1 MAVINVLPKQVAE
14 LIAAGE
20 VVERPS
26 SVIKELVENSID
38 AGSTLITVEIKNGG
52 VTFMRVTD
60 NGCGIARED
69 VTTAFKRHATSKVST
84 EDDLNSIA
92 TLGFRGEALAAI
104 SSVSRVDMLT
114 KPKEATVGTAYSSEG
129 SSEVT
134 VNDAGCPDGTTII
147 VRDLFFNTPARM
159 KFLKKDVAEGN
170 SVAAVLDH
178 IALSHPEVSFRFIR
192 DGKQVFTTAGD
203 GKLLSAIYAVC
214 GREFASTLIPVEG
227 ELGGIRV
234 SGYTC
239 RPTACK
245 PKKSSQFVFLNGR
258 YVRSGTVAAALEAAY
273 KNMAMVGRYPAAVLH
288 LTVPYGAVDIN
299 VHPAKTEVRFSD
311 ERRIFDCVM
320 FSVKNALAKGDERPE
335 MTLPKRMGQAR
346 MSVEEYRQTVIP
358 EINNKQADPIKT
370 YSKLI
375 ADAER
380 NNRPL
385 SFRQP
390 TIGTGFKQELPVVQK
405 PQEETKQSYFPW
417 DDNPDVAKAEI
428 DTVSPAEQPLKT
440 VETVSE
446 DAHVREE
453 YLTKNNNIPT
463 FAENATVSE
472 PEGVTVGMAEAKA
485 EVETLQDV
493 ADEPISEVEY
503 IGEAFKTY
511 IIVRKEE
518 SLYLIDKHAAH
529 ERMLF
534 NKLKSEA
541 QSNPQMLLSPQQVVL
556 RKDEYTVI
564 VDSVSLLEK
573 AGFEV
578 EDFGDSTV
586 LVRSV
591 PSALVGE
598 NVDNLISELAAGLND
613 RNAVEIERLERIYET
628 VSCRAAVK
636 AGNLSSPEEL
646 KALAEAVLSSKE
658 IMYCPHGRPVA
669 MELKKKEIE
678 KQFGRIQ

>member
-14 LIAAGE
+14 LIAGGE

-84 EDDLNSIA
+84 ENDLNSIA

-114 KPKEATVGTAYSSEG
+114 KQKDSDIGTAYSSEG
-129 SSEVT
+129 SNGVT

-170 SVAAVLDH
+170 SVAAILDH
-178 IALSHPEVSFRFIR
+178 IALSHPEISFRFIR
-192 DGKQVFTTAGD
+192 DGKQVFASPGD

-227 ELGGIRV
+227 EMGGIKV

-239 RPTACK
+239 KPTACK
-245 PKKSSQFVFLNGR
+245 PKKNSQFVFLNGR
-258 YVRSGTVAAALEAAY
+258 YVRSGTVAAALDAAY
-273 KNMAMVGRYPAAVLH
+273 KNMAMVGRFPAAVLH

-335 MTLPKRMGQAR
+335 MTLPRRMGQVR
-346 MSVEEYRQTVIP
+346 MSTEEYRQTVLSGI
-358 EINNKQADPIKT
+358 EKKQADPINT
-370 YSKLI
+370 YSKII

-380 NNRPL
+380 NNR
-385 SFRQP
+385 QP
-390 TIGTGFKQELPVVQK
+390 ILKQSPFARPEVPVVQK
-405 PQEETKQSYFPW
+405 PHEETKQSYFPW
-417 DDNPDVAKAEI
+417 DDNPDVKK
-428 DTVSPAEQPLKT
+428 QPTKPT
-440 VETVSE
+440 VETVRVIETVNSAE
-446 DAHVREE
+446 LLQAEE
-453 YLTKNNNIPT
+453 VQEVI
-463 FAENATVSE
+463 E
-472 PEGVTVGMAEAKA
+472 PEIKIGERV
-485 EVETLQDV
+485 EVEEKVEQVTEALPEIEEITPD
-493 ADEPISEVEY
+493 IEY

-511 IIVRKEE
+511 IIVRKDD

-541 QSNPQMLLSPQQVVL
+541 ESNPQMLLAPQQVVL

-564 VDSVSLLEK
+564 VDNIDLLIR

-591 PSALVGE
+591 PSALSGE
-598 NVDNLISELAAGLND
+598 NVDNLMCELAASLND
-613 RNAVEIERLERIYET
+613 KNAVEVERLERIYET

-636 AGNLSSPEEL
+636 AGNLSSPAEL
-646 KALAEAVLSSKE
+646 KALAEAVLGSKE

-669 MELKKKEIE
+669 MELKKREIE